1 VRLRDGESFSCS
13 RKCPL
18 CRAGIALPLIYT
30 KFGIKSDN
38 EPIVGRAPTN
48 VSAPPTSAPLG
59 VYPVAL
65 EPPRRA
71 PPVQVTPRTSPSVH
85 VTPIISTPV
94 PAPSL
99 ASAAAATDQRQAPS
113 LRGIYFTVAVPAN
126 RARTTPT
133 SQAATEVT
141 PSDRAPNAA
150 EPNSHAANGH
160 TNRTSSA
167 TYACGPSPQIVTG
180 HQCSETKNIDYEAD
194 TTRGHYYRYR
204 PALAARLVAAA
215 TTAANEA
222 ARCAGKRRPLQPP
235 PVVRPPTL
243 PTWLLTEVSSGHRT
257 TAGPPRSAEKAQEQV
272 LGTTDA
278 PAGSLPPTTYSRFQS
293 YDDYEAQRNMHAV
306 ALRQLQS
313 LPLVR
318 PLPPPCWQ
326 CNGNTVT
333 YRTAENTI

>member
-1 VRLRDGESFSCS
+1 MDKEDNRAICSVCLEPTEQRGGKPLYSPGCCGSWLHLECAYAMVKSFSCS

-48 VSAPPTSAPLG
+48 VSTPPTSAPLG
-59 VYPVAL
+59 VYPVAQD
-65 EPPRRA
+65 PPRRA

-126 RARTTPT
+126 RATTTPT

-141 PSDRAPNAA
+141 PSGRVPNAA
-150 EPNSHAANGH
+150 DPNSHAANGH

-167 TYACGPSPQIVTG
+167 TYACGPSPRIVTG
-180 HQCSETKNIDYEAD
+180 RRCSETKSIDYEAD
-194 TTRGHYYRYR
+194 TTRGHYYRCR

-215 TTAANEA
+215 TTASSEA
-222 ARCAGKRRPLQPP
+222 ARCAGARRPLQPP
-235 PVVRPPTL
+235 PVVRSPTL
-243 PTWLLTEVSSGHRT
+243 PIWLLTEDSSASRT
-257 TAGPPRSAEKAQEQV
+257 TAGSPRSAEKRRSRCSEQ
-272 LGTTDA
+272 LTRYLSPLRLLCITDFRATT
-278 PAGSLPPTTYSRFQS
+278 TT
-293 YDDYEAQRNMHAV
+293 
-306 ALRQLQS
+306 
-313 LPLVR
+313 
-318 PLPPPCWQ
+318 
-326 CNGNTVT
+326 
-333 YRTAENTI
+333 